1 VILSEPERAF
11 VAATASAPSGLRGV
25 WHAATLLARVECPD
39 ADPGRVEALLERIA
53 RDLRAMDEDP
63 EDATGRAKVLAALLA
78 AGHGL
83 SGDRETYDDPRN
95 SCLECVLDRSRGIPL
110 TLSLIWIEAAR
121 RRGWSA
127 EGVGLPGHFV
137 ARIRGRDGSEALVDP
152 FHGGGILTL
161 QEATE
166 LLRDL
171 HGRPVRIRPR
181 DLEPARARDVL
192 VRLLRN
198 LRSAY
203 RRRGDRDRALSVADA
218 MLLVAPGLPEGLR
231 DRGLLRVG
239 AGDRPGGLADLRA
252 FLAGEPHG
260 PEAGPVL
267 RLVESLTDD
276 AELPN

>member
-1 VILSEPERAF
+1 MLAD
-11 VAATASAPSGLRGV
+11 
-25 WHAATLLARVECPD
+25 HANP
-39 ADPGRVEALLERIA
+39 
-53 RDLRAMDEDP
+53 
-63 EDATGRAKVLAALLA
+63 
-78 AGHGL
+78 
-83 SGDRETYDDPRN
+83 
-95 SCLECVLDRSRGIPL
+95 
-110 TLSLIWIEAAR
+110 
-121 RRGWSA
+121 
-127 EGVGLPGHFV
+127 
-137 ARIRGRDGSEALVDP
+137 LVDP
-152 FHGGGILTL
+152 FRGGGVLTVAA
-161 QEATE
+161 ATE
-166 LLRDL
+166 LLREL

-192 VRLLRN
+192 VRMLRN

-203 RRRGDRDRALSVADA
+203 RRRGDRERALSVADS

-252 FLAGEPHG
+252 FLAKEPHG